1 MLRCLMDYYNALKVL
16 QTNSSFHL
24 LDLNLSDLVGEIA
37 ENFGEFPTQMHRGFA
52 GVHSRTENVKAR
64 DKLHRVT
71 TALKYKQH
79 FEFYTRDFAY
89 LENNDGFKEAREK
102 GIDVR
107 IGCEIMMAALDP
119 EVSSV
124 LLWSCDQDLSE
135 AVVMAKN
142 LASSM
147 CKTFEVYC
155 LYVDGAYPV
164 KGGVPVLLT
173 RTMLY
178 RHKRW
183 EEEEQVAAPIEA
195 VAEIC

>member
-1 MLRCLMDYYNALKVL
+1 MLRCFMDYYNALNVL
-16 QTNSSFHL
+16 QDNESFHL
-24 LDLNLSDLVGEIA
+24 LDLNLSDLVAEIA
-37 ENFGEFPTQMHRGFA
+37 EEVGEMPAPMHRGFA
-52 GVHSRTENVKAR
+52 GVHSRAENLKAR

-89 LENNDGFKEAREK
+89 LETNDGFKEAREK

-107 IGCEIMMAALDP
+107 IGCELMMAALDP

-135 AVVMAKN
+135 AVIMAKS
-142 LASSM
+142 LAASM
-147 CKTFEVYC
+147 GKNFEVYC
-155 LYVDGAYPV
+155 LHVEGTYPV

-183 EEEEQVAAPIEA
+183 DEVEA
-195 VAEIC
+195 CSCGETTTAIG